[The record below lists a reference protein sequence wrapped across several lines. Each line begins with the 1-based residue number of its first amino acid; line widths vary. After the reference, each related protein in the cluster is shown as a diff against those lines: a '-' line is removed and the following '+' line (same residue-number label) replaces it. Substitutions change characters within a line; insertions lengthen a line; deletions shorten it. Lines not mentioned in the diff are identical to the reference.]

1 MTWKEITRLRNKFE
15 RLHKRKIYDAL
26 MDQLREVLKEI
37 NPGVLDMLDQKIPTI
52 VSNNSVKKAFYNLY
66 NDVGWTFY
74 RANRFKKSL
83 DDVTERSLWDMTF
96 EKVIEAATGER
107 ITLITDYSKEILMQT
122 AKEVLR
128 QGQLDGLGILE
139 MERIMRKTLSSE
151 FQRMARYRSLR
162 IVQTEVMTAANF
174 ATNKAGHESGLNMRK
189 RWLTAPVGIAKTERH
204 NEYQPG
210 LGNQRPKDGQ
220 PFNVGGVMMQYP
232 GDGPPEQVIN
242 CRCSLSWEPIE
253 RDLDLI

>member
-1 MTWKEITRLRNKFE
+1 MTWNEIIRLRNKFE

-26 MDQLREVLKEI
+26 MDQLKQVTSEI
-37 NPGVLDMLDQKIPTI
+37 SPGTLDILDQKINTL
-52 VSNNSVKKAFYNLY
+52 VSNNSIKKAFYNLY
-66 NDVGWTFY
+66 NDVGWAFY
-74 RANRFKKSL
+74 KANKFRKSL

-96 EKVIEAATGER
+96 EKVIEAETGIR
-107 ITLITDYSKEILMQT
+107 ITYITDYSKELLMQI

-139 MERIMRKTLSSE
+139 MERIMRRTLTSE

-162 IVQTEVMTAANF
+162 IVQTEVMSASNF
-174 ATNKAGHESGLNMRK
+174 AAMKAGHESGLNMRK
-189 RWLTAPVGIAKTERH
+189 RWLTAPVGIAKEERH

-210 LGNQRPKDGQ
+210 LGQQRPKDGQ

-232 GDGPPEQVIN
+232 GDGPAEQVIN
-242 CRCSLSWEPIE
+242 CRCALSWEPIE
-253 RDLDLI
+253 DQL